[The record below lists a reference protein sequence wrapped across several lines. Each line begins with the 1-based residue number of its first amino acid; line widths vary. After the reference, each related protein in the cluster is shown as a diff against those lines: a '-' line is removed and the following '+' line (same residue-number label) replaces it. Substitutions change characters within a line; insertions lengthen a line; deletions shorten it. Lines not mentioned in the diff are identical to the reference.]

1 MRPNERQTAI
11 ADVVWQRN
19 RVSVDSLASMFS
31 ASPETIRRDLSILAR
46 NGRIQKV
53 HGGAVLPR
61 MAEEGPF
68 AERMRHNVAEKRRI
82 AARAFPLISSGETLF
97 INTGSTTM
105 LFADELVGLDDL
117 TVITNSAELARVL
130 STGNPTCRI
139 YLLGGAYHG
148 DNRETCGPI
157 AIEQLG
163 RFRADRAVLTVGS
176 LEASTGVMDYNPD
189 EAEMARAM
197 IRLAGSVTLL
207 VDSSKFGK
215 LAPFTVAGFDA
226 IDCMVCDEAPDGQ
239 LAALMARERVEII
252 C

>member
-1 MRPNERQTAI
+1 MRPIERQTAI
-11 ADVVWQRN
+11 ADVVLQCN
-19 RVSVDSLASMFS
+19 RVSVDSLAAMFS
-31 ASPETIRRDLSILAR
+31 TSPETIRRDLAVLAR
-46 NGRIQKV
+46 NGKIQKV

-68 AERMRHNVAEKRRI
+68 ADRMRRNVAQKRRI
-82 AARAFPLISSGETLF
+82 AASAFPLISSGETLF
-97 INTGSTTM
+97 INTGSTTL
-105 LFADELVGLDDL
+105 LFADELVRRDAL

-130 STGNPTCRI
+130 SSGNPTCRV
-139 YLLGGAYHG
+139 YLVGGAYDG

-163 RFRADRAVLTVGS
+163 RFRADRAVLTVGAV
-176 LEASTGVMDYNPD
+176 ETTTGVMDYNPD

-197 IRLAGSVTLL
+197 IRFAGSVTVLA
-207 VDSSKFGK
+207 DSSKFGQ
-215 LAPFTVAGFDA
+215 LAPFAVAGFDS

-239 LAALMARERVEII
+239 LATLMARERVEII